1 MDIIQ
6 IINMINGGKKNPVL
20 DQLILT
26 SSMLNKLPKD
36 KQKRIITNFVEELK
50 QAVDNLEDGIDVE
63 E

>member
-36 KQKRIITNFVEELK
+36 EQKRIITNFVEELK

>member
-1 MDIIQ
+1 MDITQ

-26 SSMLNKLPKD
+26 SSMLNKLPRD
-36 KQKRIITNFVEELK
+36 EQKRIITNFAEELK
-50 QAVDNLEDGIDVE
+50 QAVDKLEDGIDVE